1 MIPSKCSSNLYYQ
14 IYSTLME
21 NNQALLVCSGDLR
34 PSANLKCWPMQ
45 QKMEEN
51 LAEAIGKFGWSVK
64 RAHGYDEEK
73 GHGFIDYQHL
83 GVKIFR
89 GIDKTQPLIVAE
101 SVWQYSHHVLAG
113 LTSHEGPIL
122 IVANWDGTYPGLVG
136 ALNLTGSLTKAGVK
150 YSFLWSQDFS
160 DDFFNTR
167 LKQWLDTGN
176 VTHDY
181 SHVRRFDINSLDST
195 DQVLAKQF
203 ADKMK
208 NDKVIMGVFDEGC
221 MGMYNAIVP
230 DDMIHA
236 LGIYK
241 ERLSQSTLYAKM
253 LTVSDEEAN
262 LVLEWMLE
270 KGMKFHWGE
279 DHVNEL
285 TKEQTLGQCK
295 MYIAALCLAD
305 EFGCDTIGI
314 QYQQGLKDLTPAS
327 DLVEGLLNNTERPPV
342 KDENG
347 KELYAG
353 EALPHFNEVDEC
365 AGIDGY
371 VTYHLW
377 RQLGLNGDN
386 TLHDLRYGET
396 FTIDGKDE
404 FVWVFLISGAAPA
417 SHFKGG
423 YAGADSMRQPPM
435 FFKKGGGTLRG
446 VSRPGKLVWSRVY
459 IENNE
464 LWCDIGTGKCV
475 ALPDADVDRLWKLTD
490 PQWPVMHG
498 VLDGVSRDQMMAKH
512 KANHIQVV
520 YVDGD
525 YDVRKAAEIKAATL
539 ESLGIKVNFCGI

>member
-1 MIPSKCSSNLYYQ
+1 
-14 IYSTLME
+14 ME
-21 NNQALLVCSGDLR
+21 KNTVTLVCSGDLR
-34 PSANLKCWPMQ
+34 PSANQKCWPMQ
-45 QKMEEN
+45 QKMESD
-51 LAEAIGKFGWSVK
+51 LSAALGRYGWSVK
-64 RAHGYDEEK
+64 RAHDYDPEK
-73 GHGFIDYQHL
+73 GHGFIDYQHT

-89 GIDKTQPLIVAE
+89 GIEKKMPLIVAE

-113 LTSHEGPIL
+113 LSSHEGPIL

-150 YSFLWSQDFS
+150 YSFLWSKDFS
-160 DDFFNTR
+160 DTFFNTR
-167 LKQWLDTGN
+167 LKEWLDRGE

-181 SHVRRFDINSLDST
+181 SHVRRFDLNSVAEEDRFLSGN
-195 DQVLAKQF
+195 F
-203 ADKMK
+203 AGRIK

-221 MGMYNAIVP
+221 MGMFNAIVP
-230 DDMIHA
+230 DDLIHA

-253 LTVSDEEAN
+253 LTIADEEAGA
-262 LVLEWMLE
+262 VLGWMLD
-270 KGMKFHWGE
+270 KGMKFHWGS
-279 DHVNEL
+279 DPVNEL
-285 TKEQTLGQCK
+285 TREQTLEQCK
-295 MYIAALCLAD
+295 MYIAALRLAD

-342 KDENG
+342 SDEKG
-347 KELYAG
+347 RELYPNV
-353 EALPHFNEVDEC
+353 ALPHFNEVDEC

-377 RQLGLNGDN
+377 RELGLNGDN

-396 FTIDGKDE
+396 LSIGGKE
-404 FVWVFLISGAAPA
+404 QFVWVFLISGAAPA

-435 FFKKGGGTLRG
+435 FFRKGGGTLRG
-446 VSRPGKLVWSRVY
+446 VSRPGKIVWSRVY
-459 IENNE
+459 IEDNE
-464 LWCDIGTGKCV
+464 LWCDIGTGRCV
-475 ALPDADVDRLWKLTD
+475 ELADADVERLWKLTD

-539 ESLGIKVNFCGI
+539 ENLGIKVNFCGI

>member
-1 MIPSKCSSNLYYQ
+1 
-14 IYSTLME
+14 ME
-21 NNQALLVCSGDLR
+21 ENTVMLVCSGDLR
-34 PSANLKCWPMQ
+34 PSANQKCWPMQ
-45 QKMEEN
+45 QKMEES
-51 LAEAIGKFGWSVK
+51 LGAALSRYGWSVK
-64 RAHGYDEEK
+64 RAHDFDPEK

-89 GIDKTQPLIVAE
+89 GIEKKIPLIVAE

-113 LTSHEGPIL
+113 LSSHEGPIL
-122 IVANWDGTYPGLVG
+122 VVANWDGTYPGLVG

-150 YSFLWSQDFS
+150 YSFLWSKDFS
-160 DDFFNTR
+160 DVFFNTR
-167 LKQWLDTGN
+167 LKEWLDTGN

-181 SHVRRFDINSLDST
+181 SHVRRFDVHSISKEDSFT
-195 DQVLAKQF
+195 AGNF
-203 ADKMK
+203 ADRIK
-208 NDKVIMGVFDEGC
+208 NNKVIMGVFDEGC

-230 DDMIHA
+230 DDLIHA

-253 LTVSDEEAN
+253 LTVSDGEAGE
-262 LVLEWMLE
+262 VLDWMLQ
-270 KGMKFHWGE
+270 KGMKFHWGS
-279 DHVNEL
+279 DPLNEL
-285 TKEQTLGQCK
+285 TREQSLEQCK
-295 MYIAALCLAD
+295 MYIAALRLAD

-327 DLVEGLLNNTERPPV
+327 DLAEGLLNNTERPPV
-342 KDENG
+342 SDEKG
-347 KELYAG
+347 RELYPNV
-353 EALPHFNEVDEC
+353 ALPHFNEVDEC

-377 RQLGLNGDN
+377 RELGLNGDN

-396 FTIDGKDE
+396 FSIDGKEE

-435 FFKKGGGTLRG
+435 FFRKGGGTLRG
-446 VSRPGKLVWSRVY
+446 VSRPGKIVWSRVY

-464 LWCDIGTGKCV
+464 LWCDVGTGRCV
-475 ALPDADVDRLWKLTD
+475 ELTDTDVDRLWKLTD

-498 VLDGVSRDQMMAKH
+498 VLDGVNRDQMMAKH

-539 ESLGIKVNFCGI
+539 ENLGIKVNFCGI

>member
-1 MIPSKCSSNLYYQ
+1 
-14 IYSTLME
+14 
-21 NNQALLVCSGDLR
+21 
-34 PSANLKCWPMQ
+34 MQ

-51 LAEAIGKFGWSVK
+51 LAEAIGKYGWSVK
-64 RAHGYDEEK
+64 RAHGYDPVK
-73 GHGFIDYQHL
+73 GHGFIDYQHV
-83 GVKIFR
+83 GVKVFR

-113 LTSHEGPIL
+113 LISHQGPIL

-160 DDFFNTR
+160 DTFFNTR
-167 LKQWLDTGN
+167 LKEWLDTGN

-181 SHVRRFDINSLDST
+181 SHTRRFDIQSLGNED
-195 DQVLAKQF
+195 VLLAKRF
-203 ADKMK
+203 ADRIK

-221 MGMYNAIVP
+221 MGMFNAIVP

-253 LTVSDEEAN
+253 LTVSDEEAGV
-262 LVLEWMLE
+262 VLEWMLQ
-270 KGMKFHWGE
+270 KGMKFNWGT
-279 DHVNEL
+279 DPVNEL
-285 TKEQTLGQCK
+285 TKEQTLDQCK
-295 MYIAALCLAD
+295 MYIASLRLAD

-342 KDENG
+342 TDENG

-353 EALPHFNEVDEC
+353 SALPHFNEVDEC

-377 RQLGLNGDN
+377 KELGLNGDN

-396 FTIDGKDE
+396 FNIDGKEE

-423 YAGADSMRQPPM
+423 YAGADSLRQPPM
-435 FFKKGGGTLRG
+435 FFRKGGGTLRG
-446 VSRPGKLVWSRVY
+446 VSRPGKIVWSRVY

-464 LWCDIGTGKCV
+464 LWCDLGTGKCV
-475 ALPDADVDRLWKLTD
+475 ELPDAEVDRLWKLTD

>member
-1 MIPSKCSSNLYYQ
+1 
-14 IYSTLME
+14 ME
-21 NNQALLVCSGDLR
+21 KNTVMLVCSGDLR
-34 PSANLKCWPMQ
+34 PSANQKCWPMQ
-45 QKMEEN
+45 QKMEAD
-51 LAEAIGKFGWSVK
+51 LSAALGRYGWSVR
-64 RAHGYDEEK
+64 RAHDYDPEK
-73 GHGFIDYQHL
+73 GHGFIDYQHI

-89 GIDKTQPLIVAE
+89 GIEKKTPLIVAE

-113 LTSHEGPIL
+113 LISHEGPIL
-122 IVANWDGTYPGLVG
+122 VVANWDGTYPGLVG

-150 YSFLWSQDFS
+150 YSFLWSRDFS
-160 DDFFNTR
+160 DSFFNTR
-167 LKQWLDTGN
+167 LKEWLDTGE

-181 SHVRRFDINSLDST
+181 SHVRRFDIHTVSEEDSFS
-195 DQVLAKQF
+195 ARNF

-208 NDKVIMGVFDEGC
+208 NNKVIMGVFDEGC
-221 MGMYNAIVP
+221 MGMFNAIVP
-230 DDMIHA
+230 DDLIHA

-253 LTVSDEEAN
+253 LTISDEEAN
-262 LVLEWMLE
+262 GVLNWMLQ
-270 KGMKFHWGE
+270 KGMKFHWGSE
-279 DHVNEL
+279 PVNEL
-285 TKEQTLGQCK
+285 TREQTLDQCK
-295 MYIAALCLAD
+295 MYIAALRLAD

-327 DLVEGLLNNTERPPV
+327 DLAEGLLNNTERPPV
-342 KDENG
+342 LDENG
-347 KELYAG
+347 RELYPNA
-353 EALPHFNEVDEC
+353 ALPHFNEVDEC

-377 RQLGLNGDN
+377 RELGLNGDN

-396 FTIDGKDE
+396 FSINGKDE

-435 FFKKGGGTLRG
+435 FFRKGGGTLRG
-446 VSRPGKLVWSRVY
+446 VSRPGRMVWSRVY

-464 LWCDIGTGKCV
+464 LWCDIGTGRCV
-475 ALPDADVDRLWKLTD
+475 ELPDEETDRLWKLTD

-520 YVDGD
+520 YVDVD